1 MHSNDSLPLSSK
13 HITLLYT
20 LQTPLI
26 IVCIFLNIHRNFW
39 RKFVRKEDD
48 KGVVTAALGKM
59 FVSMGEDLSPD
70 EIDSIFKQFDVDNN
84 GMVDLEEFILGTTTY
99 MWQHKHNRNR
109 AVSME
114 IADMSKL
121 HHGVMDSDNEDED
134 DEEGE
139 ELEED
144 EETMPEELAGLD
156 PEVQQRKLMHMAF
169 TTMGLGTALVVLF
182 SDPMTDVL
190 GALGTRTGIR
200 PFYVSFVIAPVASNA
215 SELIAS
221 YSYAL
226 KKTPKSISIALQ
238 ALQGAACM
246 NNTFCLSIFMALIY
260 FQGLAWE
267 YSAETVAIVVCQ
279 LGVAVVSAQ
288 KVQTMTTGYLV
299 FSLYPFCLILVAALE
314 AIGFD

>member
-1 MHSNDSLPLSSK
+1 MA
-13 HITLLYT
+13 
-20 LQTPLI
+20 
-26 IVCIFLNIHRNFW
+26 V
-39 RKFVRKEDD
+39 
-48 KGVVTAALGKM
+48 AALGKM

-70 EIDSIFKQFDVDNN
+70 EIENIFKQFDVDDN

-99 MWQHKHNRNR
+99 MWEHKHNRNR
-109 AVSME
+109 AISME
-114 IADMSKL
+114 ISDMHKL
-121 HHGVMDSDNEDED
+121 HQGVMDSDHED
-134 DEEGE
+134 DDEEEGE
-139 ELEED
+139 ENMED
-144 EETMPEELAGLD
+144 EESMPEELAGLD
-156 PEVQQRKLMHMAF
+156 PEVQQRKLMQMSF
-169 TTMGLGTALVVLF
+169 TTMGIGTALVVLF

-190 GALGTRTGIR
+190 GALGTRTGIK

-267 YSAETVAIVVCQ
+267 YSAETVSIVLCQ
-279 LGVAVVSAQ
+279 IGVAIVSAQ
-288 KVQTMTTGYLV
+288 KVQVSIFIV
-299 FSLYPFCLILVAALE
+299 FCALSGAYPLTFMFHCFFCSRPRPPHCSSLLSTHFV
-314 AIGFD
+314 

>member
-1 MHSNDSLPLSSK
+1 MK
-13 HITLLYT
+13 
-20 LQTPLI
+20 
-26 IVCIFLNIHRNFW
+26 
-39 RKFVRKEDD
+39 KEDD

-59 FVSMGEDLSPD
+59 FASMGEDLSPD
-70 EIDSIFKQFDVDNN
+70 EIDNIFKQFDVDNN

-99 MWQHKHNRNR
+99 MWEHKHNVKS
-109 AVSME
+109 AVSNE

-121 HHGVMDSDNEDED
+121 HQGVMDSDHEDE
-134 DEEGE
+134 EEE
-139 ELEED
+139 EDGDVNEED

-156 PEVQQRKLMHMAF
+156 PEEQQRKLLKMSF

-246 NNTFCLSIFMALIY
+246 NNTFCLAIFMALIY
-260 FQGLAWE
+260 FQELAWE

-279 LGVAVVSAQ
+279 LGVALVSAR
-288 KVQTMTTGYLV
+288 KVQTLGTGYLV
-299 FSLYPFCLILVAALE
+299 FSLYPLCLVLVAVLE
-314 AIGFD
+314 SMGFD